1 MTSLQ
6 LFQYFSGVDGAMLAQ
21 AAALQ
26 TRPAAPK
33 KAAPRHR
40 LWIALIAILALLL
53 AGCVA
58 AIIGLQQRKV
68 GQITSTV
75 YKDTAGNWITPTE
88 QTRDVVALAGYQ
100 GTDNYRATL
109 QWRDFTESYTPSFT
123 QSWQDGLASLYG
135 CFDETMY
142 NKLQEILAQ
151 YHLTA
156 LPEEICFQRW
166 DEAYVL
172 DILGTSGVVR
182 PDKVVRAQCLDGYLF
197 PNGTFKMELDAVLP
211 DWDTTVSLSVACC
224 PVDTFFPI
232 TISTE
237 NGMEQWS
244 YTTADGIPVVM
255 ALGNKMGLLFCQRA
269 DSYMTAVVYFDPFG
283 SKTAE
288 KPTKSLLEAL
298 ADAIDFTL
306 QPQPLTDPQAVRDH
320 LEQSS
325 QAHHAQEQ
333 AQAESARSEYTSFS
347 EYLKGEY
354 AGFTEDMVY
363 TCLSLDDGTEV
374 LLIGSGDGWFDRI
387 RVLKDGRVDYG
398 KWPWIALC
406 GSDELV
412 TQGGTKLE
420 EYRAFYKRSAL
431 SNENAKPLEGLGYD
445 HMGREW
451 VRMSERGGEEYI
463 PISEEEAQAI
473 RDRHPMAEVETAPLW
488 TFPLEDGISFGQW
501 LRENHPAA
509 TGAARER
516 LLLEEAKEIR
526 ASTIQKPYPELQ
538 VPYYCLIDL
547 DGDGQRE
554 LLTSRDGVSVRD
566 VYTVRYDRAYALFAW
581 YNMRLLADGTLEYIQ
596 QTDEEEQVENFR
608 IVGDQWQRTL
618 YLWYWGQDGRY
629 LQDADLDHYC
639 DTELTKQAYEAL
651 AADKAYA
658 SLSWQSIDDLP

>member
-21 AAALQ
+21 ASALQ

-33 KAAPRHR
+33 KAAPKHR

-75 YKDTAGNWITPTE
+75 YKDTAGNWITPTD

-156 LPEEICFQRW
+156 LPEEICFGRW

-172 DILGTSGVVR
+172 DLLGTSGVVK

-255 ALGNKMGLLFCQRA
+255 ALGNKMGLLFCQKT
-269 DSYMTAVVYFDPFG
+269 DSYMTAVVHFDPFG

-288 KPTKSLLEAL
+288 KPTKGLLEAL
-298 ADAIDFTL
+298 ADAIDFTM
-306 QPQPLTDPQAVRDH
+306 QPRPLTDPQAIRAH

-325 QAHHAQEQ
+325 QAHHAEEQ
-333 AQAESARSEYTSFS
+333 TQAESARPEYTSFS

-387 RVLKDGRVDYG
+387 RVLKDERVSE
-398 KWPWIALC
+398 WIWMRIALC

-412 TQGGTKLE
+412 TQSGTDTVEK
-420 EYRAFYKRSAL
+420 RFFYKRSAF
-431 SNENAKPLEGLGYD
+431 NDENPQPLESLGYD
-445 HMGREW
+445 HISRGW
-451 VRMSERGGEEYI
+451 VRPSEDWGEDDTPI
-463 PISEEEAQAI
+463 PEDEAQAI
-473 RDRHPMAEVETAPLW
+473 RDRHPMADVETAPLF
-488 TFPLEDGISFGQW
+488 TFPLEDGLSFGQW
-501 LRENHPAA
+501 LRENHPIP

-554 LLTSRDGVSVRD
+554 LLTSRDGTYIRD
-566 VYTVRYDRAYALFAW
+566 IYTVRDDRAYALQFW
-581 YNMRLLADGTLEYIQ
+581 SNMRLLADGTLEYIQ
-596 QTDEEEQVENFR
+596 QNDDAESVARFR
-608 IVGDQWQRTL
+608 VVDGQWVQTL
-618 YLWYWGQDGRY
+618 RLVYGAQEGCY
-629 LQDADLDHYC
+629 LQDADLDYYY
-639 DTELTKQAYEAL
+639 DTELTGQAYEAL